1 MAKINKWCEF
11 RKLMKVYE
19 ILSSSY
25 IVDPKLVDMVRSRM
39 TELQKLIDVLIE
51 HPEANYTELYNF
63 YKNI

>member
-1 MAKINKWCEF
+1 
-11 RKLMKVYE
+11 MKVYE

-25 IVDPKLVDMVRSRM
+25 IVNPKLVDMVRSRM

>member
-1 MAKINKWCEF
+1 MKKKTIWGEF
-11 RKLMKVYE
+11 QKLMKAYE

-25 IVDPKLVDMVRSRM
+25 IVNPKLVDMVRSRM

>member
-11 RKLMKVYE
+11 QKLMKVYE

-25 IVDPKLVDMVRSRM
+25 IVNSKLVDMVRSRM